1 MKKSKENSI
10 RLLLS
15 FFSLG
20 VVIVLSACGGGEDS
34 STTATPAP
42 MIDPLPPDR
51 QIFESVELQG
61 GETTLN
67 FHLHYG
73 GGRMMTGAD
82 YIYANFSGGLPASP
96 ASAGPQ
102 IETPV
107 LKALVSGFPLPS
119 NTPAPKRYL
128 SSGSILVRSPTA
140 NRRVSYTAAGI
151 QLELF
156 ADDGAS
162 VVQKTV
168 EKNFSQ
174 TALSGNLSAAPAE
187 LLAQYP
193 LDYWQAG
200 NNLRAGAQ
208 WETGAVYIKRA
219 TTYIGDSYM
228 VQDCFVRTTN
238 TVGPAGDQPTP
249 CYSGKTLTSDGVFP
263 INLYSSGGDWPNEH
277 DEQGDG
283 TITRIN
289 GVNMWIANAALP
301 LETNPTEARRI
312 YFELKGN
319 VYAGVLITDGTPFNM
334 RQTDGSVV
342 SYSIALNSQAVG
354 SIQASLVSNPAGAGS
369 KAGAIRSAANTV
381 DLFGIGGSGINGMLS
396 PADLRQHY
404 NIPTWLDGTGQII
417 AIINRPSAADFLD
430 DINTFSQQ
438 YNLPQMA
445 LCDATH
451 ASACLRIVCTSSAT
465 TGSDCSAGS
474 TVAGGGSGSASE
486 STLDI
491 QMAHAIAP
499 KATLVLVLASG
510 TSKTNFFDA
519 VDFAANKLDAVPTAI
534 SMSYGFNLSTTTT
547 PSTAVLDGK
556 FQGYVA
562 RGIALFASSGDA
574 GNYGGR
580 IYCDSTSTTCV
591 HYPAVSPFVT
601 AVGGTRITSVSAS
614 GAPGEQAWQFTGGGI
629 GLAAMPSWQSTYL
642 TGSNDAAVITAN
654 NSLRASPDVAAVA
667 DPAHSAIAVYRAQ
680 KWWPGGGTSAATP
693 IWAGISAL
701 LAQSMASNGGNSLAT
716 RIQNAA
722 NGGGFAS
729 LLYGAAT
736 SSSIPSLLAITV
748 GNNNLTSN
756 SACAVCSSRNGYSDL
771 TGLGVPNV
779 MRLLGNVNGRH

>member
-1 MKKSKENSI
+1 MKKNKENSM

-15 FFSLG
+15 FFSLV
-20 VVIVLSACGGGEDS
+20 VVIVLSACGGGEDASTSATPAPMIDPLLADRQIFGEDS

-42 MIDPLPPDR
+42 MTDPLLADR

-61 GETTLN
+61 GATTLS
-67 FHLHYG
+67 FHLPYG
-73 GGRMMTGAD
+73 GGLMMSGAD
-82 YIYANFSGGLPASP
+82 YIYANSSGGLLASP

-107 LKALVSGFPLPS
+107 LTALVSGFALPS
-119 NTPAPKRYL
+119 NTPASTRYL
-128 SSGSILVRSPTA
+128 FSGSILVRSPSA
-140 NRRVSYTAAGI
+140 NQRVSYTAAGI
-151 QLELF
+151 QRELF

-162 VVQKTV
+162 VVQTTV
-168 EKNFSQ
+168 QKNFSE
-174 TALSGNLSAAPAE
+174 TALSGNLNAAPAE

-193 LDYWQAG
+193 LDYWKTG
-200 NNLRAGAQ
+200 NNLTAGAQ

-219 TTYIGDSYM
+219 TTNIGDTYM
-228 VQDCFVRTTN
+228 VQDCYVSKTN
-238 TVGPAGDQPTP
+238 TVATAGDQPTP

-263 INLYSSGGDWPNEH
+263 INLYRSGNSWPYEH

-283 TITRIN
+283 TITQIN
-289 GVNMWIANAALP
+289 GVNMWIANAVLP
-301 LETNPTEARRI
+301 LQNSPTVARRI
-312 YFELKGN
+312 YFELNGN
-319 VYAGVLITDGTPFNM
+319 VYGGKLITDGTPFNV
-334 RQTDGSVV
+334 RQADGSVV

-354 SIQASLVSNPAGAGS
+354 SIQDALVSNPADAGS

-404 NIPTWLDGTGQII
+404 NIPTWLDGMGQTI
-417 AIINRPSAADFLD
+417 AIINKPSAADFLD

-474 TVAGGGSGSASE
+474 TMAGGGSGAASE
-486 STLDI
+486 ATLDI

-510 TSKTNFFDA
+510 KSPTNFFDA

-534 SMSYGFNLSTTTT
+534 SMSYGFDLSTTTT

-562 RGIALFASSGDA
+562 QGIALFASSGDA

-580 IYCDSTSTTCV
+580 IYCSSTSTTCV

-614 GAPGEQAWQFTGGGI
+614 GALASRLGSLPEAESAWR
-629 GLAAMPSWQSTYL
+629 PC
-642 TGSNDAAVITAN
+642 
-654 NSLRASPDVAAVA
+654 R
-667 DPAHSAIAVYRAQ
+667 
-680 KWWPGGGTSAATP
+680 
-693 IWAGISAL
+693 
-701 LAQSMASNGGNSLAT
+701 
-716 RIQNAA
+716 
-722 NGGGFAS
+722 
-729 LLYGAAT
+729 
-736 SSSIPSLLAITV
+736 V
-748 GNNNLTSN
+748 GN
-756 SACAVCSSRNGYSDL
+756 
-771 TGLGVPNV
+771 
-779 MRLLGNVNGRH
+779 RLI